1 MTMNE
6 TLLAQIEA
14 YIEEKYSEPV
24 KYSIG
29 LSHDTWT
36 ERLKHRIESFVDNKK
51 EDSFAEHL
59 WKLIQEKGKD
69 DVEVYKNAHLDR
81 RLFSKIRTDKNY
93 KPSKS
98 TAVALAIALELE
110 YTETQDLLQRAGYYL
125 SVSSKEDLIIRY
137 FIEHQQYD
145 IFLINEVLYY
155 YGFKPLRG

>member
-1 MTMNE
+1 MNE
-6 TLLAQIEA
+6 TLLTQIEA
-14 YIEEKYSEPV
+14 YIEENYSEPV
-24 KYSIG
+24 KYSIN
-29 LSHDTWT
+29 LSHETWT
-36 ERLKHRIESFVDNKK
+36 DRLKNRIESFVDNKK

-59 WKLIQEKGKD
+59 WKLILEKGKD
-69 DVEVYKNAHLDR
+69 DVEVYKKAHLDR
-81 RLFSKIRTDKNY
+81 RLFSKIRTDKGY

-145 IFLINEVLYY
+145 IFLINEVLYH
-155 YGFKPLRG
+155 YGFKPLRD